1 MELPKGYE
9 AHLCPRSSTFK
20 TWGIIQTNSI
30 GIVDNTYCGDEDI
43 WRWPVYATRD
53 CVIHV
58 NDRVCQFRIMEN
70 QPKLVFEETDH
81 LSDVA
86 RGGFGST
93 GVR

>member
-1 MELPKGYE
+1 MVQEVNPM
-9 AHLCPRSSTFK
+9 
-20 TWGIIQTNSI
+20 
-30 GIVDNTYCGDEDI
+30 
-43 WRWPVYATRD
+43 
-53 CVIHV
+53 IHV

-93 GVR
+93 GVK